1 MLNYQVG
8 MPRIFL
14 LTLILI
20 LTLGMASEP
29 VQAQQETPTG
39 TPQTAQASPTPTPGV
54 RLQSPQGGQALQGS
68 VPILGNTEV
77 TGFQSASLYFGYQG
91 DSTHTWFLIAQSD
104 QAVKDGTL
112 AQWDTTTITDGD
124 YNLRLVVTL
133 DNGSQLVD
141 DVAGLRVRNYSVV
154 ETNTP
159 TPVTPTATP
168 VPGNT
173 AVPSTTMTPS
183 ATPVAPT
190 GTPFTPNPAQINT
203 LDIASSMG
211 KGALAIIGLFALMGA
226 YQGVRSLGK
235 KRRK

>member
-1 MLNYQVG
+1 

-14 LTLILI
+14 FTLILM
-20 LTLGMASEP
+20 LSLGIASEP
-29 VQAQQETPTG
+29 VRAQQETPTG
-39 TPQTAQASPTPTPGV
+39 TAAQTAQASPTPAPGV

-68 VPILGNTEV
+68 VPILGNTDV
-77 TGFQSASLYFGYQG
+77 AGFQSASLYFGYQS
-91 DSTHTWFLIAQSD
+91 DPTHTWFLIAQND
-104 QAVKDGTL
+104 QAVKDGSL

-124 YNLRLVVTL
+124 YNLRLIVTL
-133 DNGSQLVD
+133 DDGSQRVA
-141 DVAGLRVRNYSVV
+141 DVTGLRVRNYSVV

-168 VPGNT
+168 LPGNT
-173 AVPSTTMTPS
+173 VEPTITPTPS

-203 LDIASSMG
+203 MDIASSMG

-226 YQGVRSLGK
+226 YQGVRSLGR